1 MGAHTPDVDA
11 NAFVDRLVR
20 LGLTSYEAR
29 AYVGLIRRDSSSA
42 AEVARVA
49 NLPRQRIYDV
59 LGSLVGKGLASTRP
73 GSQVRYAAV
82 APEMAVE
89 RLMARQRATLAELE
103 RNAAEVVAGLGPEFN
118 AGQGHTDPLEYIEVL
133 RDRGAIN
140 ERFADLQAQ
149 VKREILV
156 FTKPPYARAPQ
167 DNIEGIEIIPKVVAR
182 GIYERSLFDD
192 SDATEGVHRFVEAGE
207 EARVVDEL
215 PLKLVIIDETIVM
228 FGMADPV
235 ANSEALTIV
244 VVEHPSL
251 ATVLKVAFNAIWDR
265 GEPFLDALARH
276 GSAVRAPSGGGS
288 TVASPIGEGPRR
300 FF

>member
-1 MGAHTPDVDA
+1 VDA
-11 NAFVDRLVR
+11 NVFVDRLTR
-20 LGLTSYEAR
+20 LGLTSYESR
-29 AYVGLIRRDSSSA
+29 AYVALIRRDSSSA

-103 RNAAEVVAGLGPEFN
+103 RNAADVVAGLGPEFM

-167 DNIEGIEIIPKVVAR
+167 DNVAGIEIIPKVVAR
-182 GIYERSLFDD
+182 SIYERSLFED
-192 SDATEGVHRFVEAGE
+192 SDATDGVRRFVEAGE

-251 ATVLKVAFNAIWDR
+251 ATVLKVAFNAIWEN
-265 GEPFLDALARH
+265 GQPFLDALAHH
-276 GSAVRAPSGGGS
+276 GSPVRAPSGGGS
-288 TVASPIGEGPRR
+288 TVASPIGQGPRR
-300 FF
+300 FI

>member
-1 MGAHTPDVDA
+1 MGPHTPAVDA
-11 NAFVDRLVR
+11 NRFTERLTR

-29 AYVGLIRRDSSSA
+29 AYVALIRRDSSSA

-82 APEMAVE
+82 APEVAVE
-89 RLMARQRATLAELE
+89 RLMARQRATLADLE
-103 RNAAEVVAGLGPEFN
+103 RNAAEVVAGLGPEFA

-140 ERFADLQAQ
+140 ERFADLQSQ

-167 DNIEGIEIIPKVVAR
+167 DNIEGIEVSRKVTAR
-182 GIYERSLFDD
+182 SVYEHSLFEDP
-192 SDATEGVHRFVEAGE
+192 DAVAGVDRFVQAGE
-207 EARVVDEL
+207 EARLVERL

-228 FGMADPV
+228 FGMEDPV
-235 ANSEALTIV
+235 ANSDAITIV

-251 ATVLKVAFNAIWDR
+251 AQVLKIAFNAVWES
-265 GEPFLDALARH
+265 GERWEDAVAARAAAEA
-276 GSAVRAPSGGGS
+276 GDAVKRPPAIAAP
-288 TVASPIGEGPRR
+288 PD
-300 FF
+300 

>member
-1 MGAHTPDVDA
+1 VDA
-11 NAFVDRLVR
+11 NPFIERLTR

-29 AYVGLIRRDSSSA
+29 AYVALIRRDSSSA

-49 NLPRQRIYDV
+49 GLPRQRIYDV
-59 LGSLVGKGLASTRP
+59 LAALVGKGLASTRP

-82 APEMAVE
+82 TPEMAVE
-89 RLMARQRATLAELE
+89 RLMSRQRASLAELE
-103 RNAAEVVAGLGPEFN
+103 RNAAEIVAALGPEFE

-133 RDRGAIN
+133 RDRSAIN
-140 ERFADLQAQ
+140 ERFADLQSQ
-149 VKREILV
+149 TRREILV

-167 DNIEGIEIIPKVVAR
+167 DNVEGIEIIPKVAAR
-182 GIYERSLFDD
+182 SIYERSLFDD
-192 SDATEGVHRFVEAGE
+192 PEATEGVRRFVEAGE
-207 EARVVDEL
+207 DARVVEEL

-251 ATVLKVAFNAIWDR
+251 ATVLKVAFNAIWDN
-265 GEPFLDALARH
+265 GEPFLAALERH
-276 GSAVRAPSGGGS
+276 GATARGSTGGGS
-288 TVASPIGEGPRR
+288 AAASPVGQGSRR
-300 FF
+300 LF

>member
-1 MGAHTPDVDA
+1 MGPHTPAVDA
-11 NAFVDRLVR
+11 NGFTERLTR

-29 AYVGLIRRDSSSA
+29 AYVALIRRDRSSA

-89 RLMARQRATLAELE
+89 RLMARQRATLADLE
-103 RNAAEVVAGLGPEFN
+103 RNAAEVVAGLGPEFA

-140 ERFADLQAQ
+140 ERFADLQSQ

-167 DNIEGIEIIPKVVAR
+167 DNVAGIEIIPKVIAR
-182 GIYERSLFDD
+182 SIYERSLFDD
-192 SDATEGVHRFVEAGE
+192 PDATDGVRRFVEAGE
-207 EARVVDEL
+207 EARVVDAL

-251 ATVLKVAFNAIWDR
+251 ATVLKVAFNAIWDN

-276 GSAVRAPSGGGS
+276 DAAVRAPAGGGS
-288 TVASPIGEGPRR
+288 TVTSTVGQGPGR